1 LRKRL
6 AIVAD
11 YPRLSVSVIYLL
23 ERRQSS
29 ERVQMSTKK
38 LIAVALAGSLA
49 IGSFSTSALAGVA
62 APVPGTHFG
71 NGASY
76 VPWLII
82 GCAGGIILA
91 ALAANARDHRE
102 LTAPEAWSCGLLF
115 WFSPPKVT
123 RKRR

>member
-1 LRKRL
+1 
-6 AIVAD
+6 
-11 YPRLSVSVIYLL
+11 
-23 ERRQSS
+23 
-29 ERVQMSTKK
+29 MSTKK
-38 LIAVALAGSLA
+38 LIAAALTGSLA
-49 IGSFSTSALAGVA
+49 IGSFSTSAFAVNGTA
-62 APVPGTHFG
+62 HVPGPIYGHG
-71 NGASY
+71 PSY

-102 LTAPEAWSCGLLF
+102 LTAPEAWSCGMLF